1 MVQVL
6 RSVYDA
12 MIGHALDEHP
22 NECCGLLGGTNG
34 VITHIYRA
42 TNVAE
47 MKTVRYDVDS
57 AELVKIFTSMRA
69 ADVEHLG
76 IYHSHPNSEPRPS
89 ATDRKLARYDSVV
102 YFIVSLRSRQPR
114 MQAWRIRKAR
124 PDDDDADVTDEK
136 IEIVDRA
143 P

>member
-34 VITHIYRA
+34 VITRIYRA

-47 MKTVRYDVDS
+47 TKTVRYDVDS
-57 AELVKIFTSMRA
+57 TELVKIFTSMRA
-69 ADVEHLG
+69 ADLEHLG
-76 IYHSHPNSEPRPS
+76 IYHSHPSSEPRPS

-124 PDDDDADVTDEK
+124 PDDDDADVTDEQ
-136 IEIVDRA
+136 IEIVDRS

>member
-1 MVQVL
+1 MVEQ
-6 RSVYDA
+6 
-12 MIGHALDEHP
+12 ALDERP
-22 NECCGLLGGTNG
+22 NECCGLLAGTDG
-34 VITHIYRA
+34 VITRIYRA

-47 MKTVRYDVDS
+47 TKTVRYDVDS
-57 AELVKIFTSMRA
+57 TELVKIFTSMRE

-76 IYHSHPNSEPRPS
+76 IYHSHPSSEPRPS

-124 PDDDDADVTDEK
+124 PDDDDADVTDEA
-136 IEIVDRA
+136 IEIVERA
-143 P
+143 L

>member
-1 MVQVL
+1 VVQVL

-22 NECCGLLGGTNG
+22 NECCGLLGGTDG
-34 VITHIYRA
+34 VITQIYPA

-47 MKTVRYDVDS
+47 TKSVRYDVDS
-57 AELVKIFTSMRA
+57 TELVKIFTAMRA
-69 ADVEHLG
+69 GDVEHLG
-76 IYHSHPNSEPRPS
+76 IYHSHPSSEPKPS

-102 YFIVSLRSRQPR
+102 YFIVSLRSRRPR

-124 PDDDDADVTDEK
+124 PDDDDAVVTDEA
-136 IEIVDRA
+136 IEIVERA

>member
-1 MVQVL
+1 VVQVL

-34 VITHIYRA
+34 VITRIYRA

-47 MKTVRYDVDS
+47 TKTVRYDVDS
-57 AELVKIFTSMRA
+57 TELVKIFTSMRA
-69 ADVEHLG
+69 ADLEHLG
-76 IYHSHPNSEPRPS
+76 IYHSHPSSEPRPS

-124 PDDDDADVTDEK
+124 PDDDDADVTDEQ
-136 IEIVDRA
+136 IEIVDRS